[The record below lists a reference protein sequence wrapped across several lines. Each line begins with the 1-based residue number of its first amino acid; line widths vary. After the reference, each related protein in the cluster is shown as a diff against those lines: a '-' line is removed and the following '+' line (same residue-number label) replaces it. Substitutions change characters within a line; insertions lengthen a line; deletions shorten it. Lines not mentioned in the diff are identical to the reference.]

1 LKRVRRQLRCERPT
15 LILRAVQ
22 HARSAYEILSRG
34 TDEPKMAYVLNQITY
49 FMSMSGMYKVADV
62 QPSADRLMRY
72 EKRDLW
78 QYRFDDTLAHYY
90 LLWSRQ
96 TESYAD
102 RVDILKMGLDR
113 VKKARKHAPEDP
125 EIRETFEVIN
135 GELLKLRGRRSADAA
150 SLG

>member
-1 LKRVRRQLRCERPT
+1 
-15 LILRAVQ
+15 
-22 HARSAYEILSRG
+22 
-34 TDEPKMAYVLNQITY
+34 MAYVLNQITY